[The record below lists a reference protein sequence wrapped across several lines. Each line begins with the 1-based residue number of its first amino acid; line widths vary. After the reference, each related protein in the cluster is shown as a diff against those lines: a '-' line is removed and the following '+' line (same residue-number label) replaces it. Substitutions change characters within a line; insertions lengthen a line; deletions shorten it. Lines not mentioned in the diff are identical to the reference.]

1 MPSGRGCSLLPR
13 CQLSHCM
20 AHSGPVPGWKRGCE
34 RDEIVCV
41 YVGGGGEEG
50 RGVLV
55 APVSTYH
62 QYSIVPT
69 TDFMTLNSFCFCFAR
84 PKSAGEERKM
94 RR

>member
-1 MPSGRGCSLLPR
+1 
-13 CQLSHCM
+13 M
-20 AHSGPVPGWKRGCE
+20 AHSGPVLGWKRGCE
-34 RDEIVCV
+34 KDEIVCV
-41 YVGGGGEEG
+41 CMWGEGEGGEEG